1 MFPSQIKSAALVV
14 AVMLSL
20 SQPSYGA
27 ERLSVRPGGVILE
40 GVRSYRGAVMAAYQ
54 KAYAMNFEIWRPL
67 DLPAGWYATFDGF
80 PVAQIAENRWVY
92 GQLGLEGTITPT
104 NILVGSVIPSRVP
117 GLARIA
123 AVWNWGKNLDSP
135 EFLSIRDKRIN
146 RMGWLN
152 TDYVNTI
159 IAWHT
164 QNPGVYIWLGHKW
177 KKFEPHAGEYTY
189 QMIKRVSPYVAEC
202 LRKNNAYYYGGEP
215 LEVADLARQWGYI
228 WGGRVILESLKTYG
242 HDGGSSSG
250 VSTTTS
256 FGGGSSTSEPESSPG
271 PQEPTRNEGQWDVD

>member
-1 MFPSQIKSAALVV
+1 MQTKTALIIIV
-14 AVMLSL
+14 AVLTL
-20 SQPSYGA
+20 IQPSDGA

-40 GVRSYRGAVMAAYQ
+40 GARSYRGAVMAAYQ
-54 KAYAMNFEIWRPL
+54 KPYAMNFEIWKPS

-92 GQLGLEGTITPT
+92 GQLGIEGAITPT

-117 GLARIA
+117 GLVRVA
-123 AVWNWGKNLDSP
+123 AIWSWGKNLNSR
-135 EFLSIRDKRIN
+135 EFLSIKDKRIN

-152 TDYVNTI
+152 TETLNTI

-164 QNPGVYIWLGHKW
+164 HSPGVYIWLGDRW
-177 KKFEPHAGEYTY
+177 RRFEPTAGEYTY
-189 QMIKRVSPYVAEC
+189 RMIKRISPWVSDE

-228 WGGRVILESLKTYG
+228 WAGRVVLGSLKMYG
-242 HDGGSSSG
+242 HDGGNDG
-250 VSTTTS
+250 DRTTT
-256 FGGGSSTSEPESSPG
+256 TTTISENSGETTTSPG

>member
-1 MFPSQIKSAALVV
+1 MSSSRIRPVIIAAFVLLL
-14 AVMLSL
+14 AHT
-20 SQPSYGA
+20 SYGA

-40 GVRSYRGAVMAAYQ
+40 GARSYRGAVMAAYQ
-54 KAYAMNFEIWRPL
+54 KAYAMNFEIWRPS

-123 AVWNWGKNLDSP
+123 AVWSLGKNMNSP
-135 EFLSIRDKRIN
+135 EFLSIRDKRVN

-152 TDYVNTI
+152 TEYVSTI

-164 QNPGVYIWLGHKW
+164 NNIGIYLWLGDKW
-177 KKFEPHAGEYTY
+177 KKYEPHPGEYTY
-189 QMIKRVSPYVAEC
+189 QMIKRISPRVADA
-202 LRKNNAYYYGGEP
+202 LRRNNAYYYGSEP

-228 WGGRVILESLKTYG
+228 WAGRVILESLRAYG
-242 HDGGSSSG
+242 HDGGHDSQSTVTSLRDNSG
-250 VSTTTS
+250 TTTE
-256 FGGGSSTSEPESSPG
+256 TPTT
-271 PQEPTRNEGQWDVD
+271 PQEPSRNGGQWDVD